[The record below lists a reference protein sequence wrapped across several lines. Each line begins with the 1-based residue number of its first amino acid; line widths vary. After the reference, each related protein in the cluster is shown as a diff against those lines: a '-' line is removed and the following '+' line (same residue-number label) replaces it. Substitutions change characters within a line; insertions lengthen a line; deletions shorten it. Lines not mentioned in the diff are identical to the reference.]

1 MYIFASLPTPVP
13 APAAPPTRRY
23 LQRRRQ
29 AGIIQYNQ
37 PRARVLYSVLAT
49 LWFGGDATAL
59 EGIKPGNGDAIGITA
74 DQAWEDTEPDLIHF
88 QGNFEMHSNQWHL
101 TAESAALQG
110 KLDAPDQVVLLG
122 SPAQISLLHDVNGRS
137 ETIAASVEAN
147 CETICP
153 CWFGGKE
160 SMIRSIV
167 CAAEFVWSVA
177 KTKCPV
183 SAAVIAVDIVSGSR
197 ISPIMIT
204 SGSWRSTA
212 RSASWNDLVSCPT
225 SRCEIIAL
233 SCEKIYSIGSSMVM
247 I

>member
-1 MYIFASLPTPVP
+1 LYIFASLPTPVP

-137 ETIAASVEAN
+137 ETIAAQARQIAYSRGNNALVLSGEARLSQGDN
-147 CETICP
+147 
-153 CWFGGKE
+153 
-160 SMIRSIV
+160 SLS
-167 CAAEFVWSVA
+167 S
-177 KTKCPV
+177 
-183 SAAVIAVDIVSGSR
+183 
-197 ISPIMIT
+197 
-204 SGSWRSTA
+204 
-212 RSASWNDLVSCPT
+212 
-225 SRCEIIAL
+225 EIIEYDITTDRFR
-233 SCEKIYSIGSSMVM
+233 SHGENGSQMELR
-247 I
+247 IKE